1 MIPNPYWR
9 FNDRYADQ
17 IGVGEHGDLPG
28 EFKFQYGAAVLHG
41 SALDQAHYAIYG
53 SLFVLVPDD
62 DPDGTR
68 TFPPFQGNG
77 GGPSGGPL
85 FALKGEDIDL
95 FIHLTGV
102 RPGSVLE
109 TGNTFALVGAIGP
122 TLPAKVAYTVT
133 EPTGSS
139 DTSAAGPMQS
149 ATTMSRT
156 IISSWISRGGT
167 PSICE

>member
-1 MIPNPYWR
+1 MQRPLVRVREEIGEDSILSPYWR
-9 FNDRYADQ
+9 FDERYADQ
-17 IGVGEHGDLPG
+17 IGVGAHGDLPG

-41 SALDQAHYAIYG
+41 SALDQSHYAIYG

-85 FALKGEDIDL
+85 FTLKGEEIDL

-109 TGNTFALVGAIGP
+109 TGNTFALSGCGR
-122 TLPAKVAYTVT
+122 T
-133 EPTGSS
+133 
-139 DTSAAGPMQS
+139 DAAGKGGLYRHC
-149 ATTMSRT
+149 SRWQQT
-156 IISSWISRGGT
+156 DLQRAGQFHRLLL
-167 PSICE
+167 

>member
-1 MIPNPYWR
+1 MAPRSINHTTPSMVPCL
-9 FNDRYADQ
+9 FC
-17 IGVGEHGDLPG
+17 LPG
-28 EFKFQYGAAVLHG
+28 
-41 SALDQAHYAIYG
+41 
-53 SLFVLVPDD
+53 D

-85 FALKGEDIDL
+85 FTLKGEDIDL

-122 TLPAKVAYTVT
+122 TLPAQVTYTVT
-133 EPTGSS
+133 APDGS
-139 DTSAAGPMQS
+139 Q
-149 ATTMSRT
+149 TTVQ
-156 IISSWISRGGT
+156 WLG
-167 PSICE
+167 E